1 MSTVA
6 QPLADQSV
14 ADQPIAD
21 RFMAAPSRRK
31 EFDHLKRYLL
41 PDPVTGG
48 KDVPWTRV
56 STYAK
61 SISDMYGL
69 TQWEKRMVAKGIGL
83 RSDLYALACA
93 TPIEDRKQLDDLA
106 SQAKAAAEAS
116 RGANLGTAL
125 HSFTESLDRGLE
137 PVVPAEWRADV
148 DAYRAQMSRHN
159 LQAVPEYIER
169 VVVIPELNLAGKYD
183 RLLRSA
189 IGNYDLGLF
198 VGDVK
203 TTQRIEFSWM
213 EIAVQLAC
221 YAHANHIW
229 DPVTESYTPMPA
241 VDLKRAVVMH
251 VPAGGGVCDLY
262 DIDIAKG
269 WEVAQLCAQVRA
281 ARSFKSYAQPLA
293 EQRSPEPVN
302 GYADRLRTAASV
314 GELSAIWKE
323 ANAAGKWTHD
333 LEVTGMARKSELE
346 SGA

>member
-6 QPLADQSV
+6 RPLATR
-14 ADQPIAD
+14 PIAD
-21 RFMAAPSRRK
+21 QFMAAPSRRK

-41 PDPVTGG
+41 PDPVSGG

-93 TPIEDRKQLDDLA
+93 TPVEDSKTLNEVA
-106 SQAKAAAEAS
+106 EKAKEAAAAS
-116 RGANLGTAL
+116 KGANLGTAL
-125 HSFTESLDRGLE
+125 HSFTEAVDRGLE

-148 DAYRAQMSRHN
+148 DAYRAQMTRYGLMS
-159 LQAVPEYIER
+159 VPEYIER

-183 RLLRSA
+183 RILSNGSVSL
-189 IGNYDLGLF
+189 I
-198 VGDVK
+198 GDVK

-221 YAHANHIW
+221 YAHASHIW

-241 VDLKRAVVMH
+241 VDLNRAVVMH

-281 ARSFKSYAQPLA
+281 ARSFKSYAQPLV
-293 EQRSPEPVN
+293 ERRSPGPVN

-323 ANAAGKWTHD
+323 ASAAGKWTHD
-333 LEVTGMARKSELE
+333 LEVTGMARKAELE

>member
-6 QPLADQSV
+6 RPLAT
-14 ADQPIAD
+14 QPIAD
-21 RFMAAPSRRK
+21 QFMAAPSRRK

-41 PDPVTGG
+41 PDPVNGG

-61 SISDMYGL
+61 SISDMYSL
-69 TQWEKRMVAKGIGL
+69 TQWEQRMVAKGIGL

-93 TPIEDRKQLDDLA
+93 TPVEDSKTLNEVA
-106 SQAKAAAEAS
+106 EKAKEAAAAS
-116 RGANLGTAL
+116 KGANLGTAL
-125 HSFTESLDRGLE
+125 HSFTEAVDRGLD
-137 PVVPAEWRADV
+137 PMVPAEWRADV
-148 DAYRAQMSRHN
+148 DAYRAQMDRYG
-159 LQAVPEYIER
+159 LTAVPEYIER
-169 VVVIPELNLAGKYD
+169 VVVIPELNLAGKFD
-183 RLLRSA
+183 RVLEWVGPQLESV
-189 IGNYDLGLF
+189 DLI
-198 VGDVK
+198 GDVK
-203 TTQRIEFSWM
+203 TTQRIEFSWI

-221 YAHANHIW
+221 YAHASHIW
-229 DPVTESYTPMPA
+229 DPVSESYTPMPA
-241 VDLKRAVVMH
+241 VDLERAVVMH

-281 ARSFKSYAQPLA
+281 ARSFKSYAQPLDLD
-293 EQRSPEPVN
+293 SPESVN

-323 ANAAGKWTHD
+323 ASAAGKWTHD

-346 SGA
+346 SGTQ

>member
-6 QPLADQSV
+6 RPLADQSV
-14 ADQPIAD
+14 ADQ
-21 RFMAAPSRRK
+21 FMAAPSRRK

-48 KDVPWTRV
+48 KDIPWTRV

-148 DAYRAQMSRHN
+148 DAYRAQMNRYG
-159 LQAVPEYIER
+159 LTAIPEYIER

-183 RLLRSA
+183 RILSNGSVSL
-189 IGNYDLGLF
+189 I
-198 VGDVK
+198 GDVK

-221 YAHANHIW
+221 YAHASHIW
-229 DPVTESYTPMPA
+229 DPVTESYTPMLA

-302 GYADRLRTAASV
+302 GYADRLRAAASV

-323 ANAAGKWTHD
+323 ASAAGKWTHD
-333 LEVTGMARKSELE
+333 LEVTGLARKSELE